1 MKCVGDIGSF
11 WCFSRARY
19 NPAPVTP
26 NHVTAIRAVIVALLA
41 GLAIMPARP
50 AIAWI
55 AVVAS
60 AIAAILD
67 GVDGWLARR
76 KRMTTAFGARFDME
90 VDALLIL
97 VLSIVAWRWSK
108 AGPWVLMSGLLRY
121 LFAAAGWV
129 LPWMQRPLAPT
140 RRGRAICV
148 VQIVALIVA
157 IAPIVTAPLST
168 AIAAGGLLILAYS
181 FLVDT
186 FRLWRNENSA

>member
-1 MKCVGDIGSF
+1 M
-11 WCFSRARY
+11 
-19 NPAPVTP
+19 TP
-26 NHVTAIRAVIVALLA
+26 NQVTAIRAAIVALVAALLVIPPQA
-41 GLAIMPARP
+41 

-60 AIAAILD
+60 SIAAILD

-76 KRMTTAFGARFDME
+76 TGMITAFGARFDME

-97 VLSIVAWRWSK
+97 VLAILAWRWAK

-121 LFAAAGWV
+121 PFVAAGRAW
-129 LPWMQRPLAPT
+129 PWMRGPLAPT
-140 RRGRAICV
+140 RRARLICV

-157 IAPIVTAPLST
+157 IAPIIPVPFSAAT
-168 AIAAGGLLILAYS
+168 AAGGLLLLAYS

-186 FRLWRNENSA
+186 VRLWQSRNPA